1 MTYHDAA
8 DDGAAKRPPRADTV
22 TQANDWDIRILR
34 RVARLKDLPLEQ
46 DPVGPIRQVCVLD
59 TETTGIDPDH
69 DQVID
74 IAYVVLAVDA
84 LGEIVGIVRVGEA
97 LCDPGMPIPERISR
111 LTGLTDAD
119 VAGKAIDLDV
129 LEEALAPVD
138 VFVAHNCAFDAA
150 FLRHLL
156 PMTADA
162 AWACSAKD
170 IDWLE
175 HAGLDGRALG
185 HLLMQIG
192 FYNDAHRAMADAVS
206 LIHLLSHRLA
216 NGSTVMSALL
226 DTASQETIRIE
237 ATGAPFDRRGI
248 LKARGYSWDA
258 RAKVWWTEVS
268 AGDLEAER
276 LWLGREVVPW
286 GPEPRTCAITWQ
298 QRHR

>member
-1 MTYHDAA
+1 MTFYDAA
-8 DDGAAKRPPRADTV
+8 GEEAAKRPPRAD
-22 TQANDWDIRILR
+22 QDAKADDWDIRILR
-34 RVARLKDLPLEQ
+34 RVARLEELPLAR
-46 DPVGPIRQVCVLD
+46 DPVGPILQICVLNV
-59 TETTGIDPDH
+59 ETTGTDPDH

-119 VAGKAIDLDV
+119 VTGKAIDLDV
-129 LEEALAPVD
+129 LQQALAPVD
-138 VFVAHNCAFDAA
+138 VFVAHRCQFDAA

-156 PMTADA
+156 PMTTDA
-162 AWACSAKD
+162 AWACSATD

-175 HAGLDGRALG
+175 LAGLDGRALG

-192 FYNDAHRAMADAVS
+192 FYNDAHRAMADVVS

-216 NGSTVMSALL
+216 DEITVMSALL
-226 DTASQETIRIE
+226 DTASQETIRLE

-286 GPEPRTCAITWQ
+286 GPEPRTRAITWR